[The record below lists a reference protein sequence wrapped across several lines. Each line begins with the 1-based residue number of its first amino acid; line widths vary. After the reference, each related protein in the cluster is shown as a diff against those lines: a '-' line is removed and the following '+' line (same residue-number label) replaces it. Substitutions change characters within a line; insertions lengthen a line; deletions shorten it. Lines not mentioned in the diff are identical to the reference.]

1 MPEPRRLGDVLAGTL
16 KVVTSGDQARAYS
29 VWLRA
34 IGPEVAAATTPRRF
48 ARGTLTVGCESSVW
62 ANELTYLTGTILEKM
77 AVVDPGHPVKRL
89 RFEAV
94 GPSAG
99 QGDEPPASN
108 LERGRRKLTDTELD
122 EALRRAA
129 ELGDEGLRAAVR
141 AALAAALERPREDG
155 P

>member
-1 MPEPRRLGDVLAGTL
+1 VPEPRRLGDVLSGTL
-16 KVVTSGDQARAYS
+16 AGVTGGEQARAYS
-29 VWLRA
+29 AWLRA
-34 IGPEVAAATTPRRF
+34 VGPEVTGATRPRRF

-62 ANELTYLTGTILEKM
+62 ANELAYLTSTILEKM
-77 AVVDPGHPVKRL
+77 AATDPGHPVKRL

-94 GPSAG
+94 GPSAR

-108 LERGRRKLTDTELD
+108 LKEGRRKLTDTELD

-141 AALAAALERPREDG
+141 AALAAALERPLEGG